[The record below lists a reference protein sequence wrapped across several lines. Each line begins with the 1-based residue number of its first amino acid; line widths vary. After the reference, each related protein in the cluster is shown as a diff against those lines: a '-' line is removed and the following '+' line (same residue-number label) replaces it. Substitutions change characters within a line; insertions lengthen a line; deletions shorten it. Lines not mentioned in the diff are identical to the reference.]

1 MEVKSIVAYQGPS
14 IHAHFPVIRY
24 TVDLGVLEQWPTGRL
39 GQGFIDGLLGCL
51 PGLAQHGCS
60 YQSPGGLVR
69 RMTEGEGT
77 WLGHVMEHVAIELQK
92 MAGSDVTFGKTRAA
106 GPDGHYDIVYE
117 YHDEYVGRRAG
128 DLALA
133 LIEHFL
139 PAELKPQSDSKTNLD
154 FEQQLHDFLRDAR
167 NREVGPSTAA
177 LMKAAVD
184 RAIPCTRMNA
194 DSLICLG
201 YGRFQKRIKATLTS
215 ETRQLAVDIASDK
228 EATNRILRDAGL
240 PVPRQRKVYHACDAL
255 ASAEQLGYPV
265 VVKPLDCNHGRGV
278 SIKLTTS
285 EQVKFAFERARK
297 YSHAVLVESYVPGCD
312 YRMLVVNDQ
321 LVAVAKRVPA
331 HVIGDGLHTVEQLVE
346 EANRDPR
353 RGEGHENVLTR
364 IELGEMAQSVL
375 AAAGYDFE
383 TVPARGETVYLCAT
397 ANLSTGGTSIDV
409 TDRVHPDNRE
419 MAVRAVKVIGLDVAG
434 VDFITTDIAS
444 SYRDV
449 GGAMCELNASP
460 GLRMHLAPSEGAAR
474 DVAGPIIDML
484 FPSGTPKTIP
494 IASITGT
501 NGKTTTSRML
511 AHIMKLAGYT
521 VGLGT
526 TDGVYIDGRMTVTG
540 DMTGVT
546 SSRMIL
552 SDFAVDVAVLE
563 TARGGLLRRGLGYPE
578 CSVAACLNV
587 SADHLGL
594 SGIETLEQM
603 AEVKRIVIE
612 VAKDM
617 AVLNADDPLCLKMA
631 DHTHASRL
639 CYVTMNAAH
648 PLVGEH
654 IRAGGAALVLEEEA
668 GGHMIA
674 LCNNGRRV
682 PLLWTYLIPATVQGI
697 ALHNVQN
704 AMFAA
709 ALAHGLGVDVEGIR
723 LGLRTF
729 DNSFAQTPGRMNI
742 YDNHPFRVI
751 LDYAHNPAAVH
762 TMCSLVDRLGAEQ
775 RKIVS
780 LTVPG
785 DRRDEDI
792 LAIGRIAARN
802 FDQFI
807 CHRDSDSRGR
817 DHLEVPEML
826 REALCSAGVQSQQ
839 IQVVAEEQAAN
850 QIALEMARP
859 GDLLLLLS
867 EDYARAW
874 EQIVQFK
881 PEIPRAQAA
890 SKKPIPIKIRLDDP
904 GGLEWT
910 RNMEIVRDARGVRL
924 ARELED

>member
-24 TVDLGVLEQWPTGRL
+24 TVDLGVLEEWPTGRL
-39 GQGFIDGLLGCL
+39 GQRFIDSFLGYL

-92 MAGSDVTFGKTRAA
+92 MAGSDVSFGRTRSA
-106 GPDGHYDIVYE
+106 GPHGHYDVIYE
-117 YHDEYVGRRAG
+117 YHNEAVGRLAG

-133 LIEHFL
+133 LIEHLL
-139 PAELKPQSDSKTNLD
+139 PAELKPQTDPGTQFD
-154 FEQQLHDFLRDAR
+154 FEQKLDDFLRDAR
-167 NREVGPSTAA
+167 RHEVGPSTAA
-177 LMKAAVD
+177 LMKAAAD

-194 DSLICLG
+194 DSLIRLG

-228 EATNRILRDAGL
+228 EETNRTLRDAGL
-240 PVPRQRKVYHACDAL
+240 PVPHQRKVYRACDAVV
-255 ASAEQLGYPV
+255 SAEQLGYPV
-265 VVKPLDCNHGRGV
+265 VVKPLDCNHGKGV
-278 SIKLTTS
+278 SIKLTTP
-285 EQVKFAFERARK
+285 EQVELAYKRARK
-297 YSHAVLVESYVPGCD
+297 YSHAVLVESYIPGSD

-321 LVAVAKRVPA
+321 LVAVARRVPA
-331 HVIGDGLHTVEQLVE
+331 HVVGDGLHTVEQLVE
-346 EANRDPR
+346 EANRDSR
-353 RGEGHENVLTR
+353 RGAGHENVLTR
-364 IELGEMAQSVL
+364 IELGDTAQSVL
-375 AAAGYDFE
+375 GAAGYDVK
-383 TVPARGETVYLCAT
+383 TVPVAGESVYLCAT

-409 TDRVHPDNRE
+409 TDQVHPDNRE
-419 MAVRAVKVIGLDVAG
+419 MAVRAVKAIGLDVAG
-434 VDFITTDIAS
+434 VDFITTDIAA
-444 SYRDV
+444 SYREV
-449 GGAMCELNASP
+449 GGAMCEVNASP

-474 DVAGPIIDML
+474 DVAGAIVDML
-484 FPSGTPKTIP
+484 YPSGTPKTIP

-511 AHIMKLAGYT
+511 AQIMKLAGYT

-526 TDGVYIDGRMTVTG
+526 TDGVYIDGRMTRAG
-540 DMTGVT
+540 DMTGV
-546 SSRMIL
+546 SSARMIL
-552 SDFAVDVAVLE
+552 ADCAVDAAVLE

-578 CSVAACLNV
+578 CNVAACLNV

-594 SGIETLEQM
+594 SGIETVEQM
-603 AEVKRIVIE
+603 AEVKRIIIE
-612 VAKDM
+612 VARDM
-617 AVLNADDPLCLKMA
+617 AVLNADDPLCMKMA
-631 DHTHASRL
+631 DHTEASRL
-639 CYVTMNAAH
+639 CYVTMHAAH

-654 IRAGGAALVLEEEA
+654 IRAGGAALVLEEQV
-668 GGHMIA
+668 GGHLIV
-674 LCNNGRRV
+674 LWDGGRRV
-682 PLLWTYLIPATVQGI
+682 PLLWTYLIPATVQGL

-709 ALAHGLGVDVEGIR
+709 ALARGLGIDVESIQ

-729 DNSFAQTPGRMNI
+729 DNSFSRTPGRMNI
-742 YDNHPFRVI
+742 CDDHPFRVI
-751 LDYAHNPAAVH
+751 LDYAHNPAAVQ
-762 TMCSLVDRLGAEQ
+762 TMCALVERLGADQ

-792 LAIGRIAARN
+792 QAIGRIAAGH
-802 FDQFI
+802 FDQYI

-817 DHLEVPEML
+817 DHLEVPDML
-826 REALCSAGVQSQQ
+826 CEALRTAGVPQQQ
-839 IQVVAEEQAAN
+839 IKVVAEEQTAN
-850 QIALEMARP
+850 QLALEMARP

-867 EDYARAW
+867 EDYAGAW
-874 EQIVQFK
+874 EQIGQFK
-881 PEIPRAQAA
+881 PEMPRAQATTR
-890 SKKPIPIKIRLDDP
+890 KPIQMRIRPADL
-904 GGLEWT
+904 GGFEWT
-910 RNMEIVRDARGVRL
+910 RDMEIVRDARGVRL

>member
-1 MEVKSIVAYQGPS
+1 
-14 IHAHFPVIRY
+14 
-24 TVDLGVLEQWPTGRL
+24 
-39 GQGFIDGLLGCL
+39 
-51 PGLAQHGCS
+51 
-60 YQSPGGLVR
+60 
-69 RMTEGEGT
+69 
-77 WLGHVMEHVAIELQK
+77 
-92 MAGSDVTFGKTRAA
+92 
-106 GPDGHYDIVYE
+106 
-117 YHDEYVGRRAG
+117 
-128 DLALA
+128 
-133 LIEHFL
+133 
-139 PAELKPQSDSKTNLD
+139 
-154 FEQQLHDFLRDAR
+154 
-167 NREVGPSTAA
+167 
-177 LMKAAVD
+177 
-184 RAIPCTRMNA
+184 MNA

-201 YGRFQKRIKATLTS
+201 YGRFQKRIKSTLTS

-228 EATNRILRDAGL
+228 EATNRMLRDAGL
-240 PVPRQRKVYHACDAL
+240 PVPRLRKVYYACDAL

-265 VVKPLDCNHGRGV
+265 VVKPLDCNHGHGV
-278 SIKLTTS
+278 SIKLTTP
-285 EQVKFAFERARK
+285 EQVKSAFERARK
-297 YSHAVLVESYVPGCD
+297 YSDAVLVESYIPGCD

-331 HVIGDGLHTVEQLVE
+331 HVVGDGLHTVQQLVE

-375 AAAGYDFE
+375 AAAGHDFE
-383 TVPARGETVYLCAT
+383 TVPARDETVYLCAS
-397 ANLSTGGTSIDV
+397 ANLSKGGTPIDV

-444 SYRDV
+444 SYHDA

-484 FPSGTPKTIP
+484 YPSGTPKTIL

-511 AHIMKLAGYT
+511 AHVMKLAGYT

-552 SDFAVDVAVLE
+552 SDCAVDVAVLE

-578 CSVAACLNV
+578 CNVAACLNV

-631 DHTHASRL
+631 DHTRASRL

-668 GGHMIA
+668 GGHMIV
-674 LCNNGRRV
+674 LCNNGCRV
-682 PLLWTYLIPATVQGI
+682 PLLWTYLIPATLQGI

-709 ALAHGLGVDVEGIR
+709 ALAHGLGIDVDGIR

-729 DNSFAQTPGRMNI
+729 DNSFDQTPGRMNI
-742 YDNHPFRVI
+742 YDGHPFRVI
-751 LDYAHNPAAVH
+751 LDYAHNPAAVR

-802 FDQFI
+802 FDHFI

-826 REALCSAGVQSQQ
+826 RKALCSAGVRPQQ
-839 IQVVAEEQAAN
+839 IHVVAQEQAAT

-881 PEIPRAQAA
+881 PEIPHAQAA
-890 SKKPIPIKIRLDDP
+890 SKKPNPIKIRLDDP
-904 GGLEWT
+904 SGLEWT